1 VAVLPEPMHTLA
13 QAIYGLYERREADS
27 SARPYL
33 GASEIGEPCAR
44 RLWYGFRWAMRERFG
59 GRMLRLFDTGHR
71 EEARLLDELRQLGL
85 EVHDRQPDGSQYAVS
100 AHGGH
105 FRGHVD
111 AVVRG
116 LPEAPKTWHLV
127 DVKTVSG
134 KKFAELTK
142 KGFRAAYPRYWA
154 QGQVYM
160 GLMMELERAAF
171 VFVVKDTDEIH
182 VERFEFDRP
191 EFNRIMERAG
201 RIIFAPEPPP
211 GISTDPAWHECK
223 FCPAYELC
231 HGTAAPPATC
241 RTCAHVTPLPTG
253 GWRCERH
260 DRTLTVDEQR
270 AGCPDHRYIPSL
282 LGRFAELVDSDGDS
296 VRYRNALTDREFT
309 NGPAP
314 GYLSTEIHAADDK
327 RALGDP
333 ATDALRA
340 EFEGHVVTMS
350 GAAR

>member
-1 VAVLPEPMHTLA
+1 MAVLPEPMHTLA
-13 QAIYGLYERREADS
+13 QAIYGLYERREAES
-27 SARPYL
+27 SERPYL

-44 RLWYGFRWAMRERFG
+44 RLWYRFRWAARERFD

-71 EEARLLDELRQLGL
+71 VEARMLDEMRAVGI
-85 EVHDRQPDGSQYAVS
+85 EVWDRQPDGEQWAVS

-105 FRGHVD
+105 FRGHLD

-116 LPEAPKTWHLV
+116 LPEAPKTPHV
-127 DVKTVSG
+127 FDAKSIKA
-134 KKFAELTK
+134 KKLAELMRQ
-142 KGFRAAYPRYWA
+142 GFDKTYPKYRA

-160 GLMMELERAAF
+160 GLMELDRAAF
-171 VFVVKDTDEIH
+171 VFDCKDDETIH
-182 VERFEFDRP
+182 VERFEFDRA
-191 EFNRIMERAG
+191 EFNRVMERAA
-201 RIIFAPEPPP
+201 RIIFAAEPPP
-211 GISTDPAWHECK
+211 GISIDPAWHECK
-223 FCPAYELC
+223 FCPAYDLC

-260 DRTLTVDEQR
+260 DRTLTVEEQH
-270 AGCPDHRYIPSL
+270 AGCADHRYIPSL

-296 VRYRNALTDREFT
+296 VRYRNTLTDREFT

-314 GYLSTEIHAADDK
+314 GYLSTEIHAAGDK

-333 ATDALRA
+333 VTDALRA

-350 GAAR
+350 GAGR